1 MAGALSRRQGEEV
14 IAFGSVSV
22 PSEPAI
28 YASSVPTVSV
38 SDIPTAFEAP
48 YALYLSLLQPSC
60 LVLN

>member
-28 YASSVPTVSV
+28 YASSVPTVYV
-38 SDIPTAFEAP
+38 SDIPTAFEG
-48 YALYLSLLQPSC
+48 ALCIISFPTPT
-60 LVLN
+60 

>member
-38 SDIPTAFEAP
+38 FDIPTAFEGTLCIISFP
-48 YALYLSLLQPSC
+48 TPT
-60 LVLN
+60 

>member
-28 YASSVPTVSV
+28 YASSVPTVYV
-38 SDIPTAFEAP
+38 SDIPTAFEGAFCIISFP
-48 YALYLSLLQPSC
+48 TPT
-60 LVLN
+60 